1 MMGLSGIQLRYE
13 PRAQD
18 FYERTAIKRRTHAA
32 VIQSRAIERGRMTV
46 KSRRL
51 LATALVL
58 GLAYLGSWPLAA
70 QTAPAAVV
78 ADPPVDRQS
87 PPGLAMFTVPSHG
100 VDLDAWLYVASGAS
114 PHGTVILAHGLPGYE
129 MSGDLAQS
137 IRRAG
142 WNVLLFH
149 YRGTWGVGGAFSQS
163 SAIEDTAEVVRFLRD
178 PANAARYG
186 ADPKRLVLI
195 GHSFGGFIAGY
206 EASHDSDIK
215 AVAMI
220 AAVNLGRINADPKER
235 EARLRRWE
243 TQLHPVHGATA
254 SGLFAEAE
262 RHAKD
267 WDYVQ
272 WAEALRTR
280 PVLLVEANDQNSTDM
295 EALASVLRQKS
306 TTGLEQIA
314 VPTDHSFSDH
324 RLALQSIVVRWLEK
338 LETTEGQGAKEGSA
352 RTKVVLL
359 GTGTP
364 VPDPDRSGPATAI
377 VVDDRAY
384 LVDFGPGV
392 VRRAAAAALTGI
404 RAVEPGNLKVAFVTH
419 LHSDHTAGYSD
430 LILTGWTSGRTTP
443 LEVYGPSG
451 LQSMTEHILQA
462 YRIDIE
468 TRTNPDGNQRRFPD
482 GSKVNA
488 HEIKPGV
495 IYKDDKIK
503 VTAFATKHAMESYG
517 YRIET
522 PDRSIVI
529 SGDTNPVEETVKA
542 CNGCDVL
549 VHEAQPLELLAKMP
563 DSIQS
568 FVAKYHTTTE
578 QLAELASKAK
588 PKLLVVYH
596 TVSFPPG
603 IAPPRLL
610 PPKAGADA
618 LYASPEML
626 QKEIGSRYSGK
637 FVIGK
642 DLDVY

>member
-1 MMGLSGIQLRYE
+1 MEGSMKLTRSVLLSFLI
-13 PRAQD
+13 
-18 FYERTAIKRRTHAA
+18 
-32 VIQSRAIERGRMTV
+32 
-46 KSRRL
+46 L
-51 LATALVL
+51 LAID
-58 GLAYLGSWPLAA
+58 GNP
-70 QTAPAAVV
+70 QEPK
-78 ADPPVDRQS
+78 
-87 PPGLAMFTVPSHG
+87 
-100 VDLDAWLYVASGAS
+100 
-114 PHGTVILAHGLPGYE
+114 
-129 MSGDLAQS
+129 
-137 IRRAG
+137 
-142 WNVLLFH
+142 
-149 YRGTWGVGGAFSQS
+149 SQ
-163 SAIEDTAEVVRFLRD
+163 
-178 PANAARYG
+178 P
-186 ADPKRLVLI
+186 
-195 GHSFGGFIAGY
+195 
-206 EASHDSDIK
+206 
-215 AVAMI
+215 
-220 AAVNLGRINADPKER
+220 PKER
-235 EARLRRWE
+235 Q
-243 TQLHPVHGATA
+243 T
-254 SGLFAEAE
+254 
-262 RHAKD
+262 
-267 WDYVQ
+267 
-272 WAEALRTR
+272 
-280 PVLLVEANDQNSTDM
+280 
-295 EALASVLRQKS
+295 
-306 TTGLEQIA
+306 
-314 VPTDHSFSDH
+314 
-324 RLALQSIVVRWLEK
+324 
-338 LETTEGQGAKEGSA
+338 

-377 VVDDRAY
+377 VVGDSAY

-392 VRRAAAAALTGI
+392 VRRAEAAALRGVPSV
-404 RAVEPGNLKVAFVTH
+404 APGNLKVAFVTH

-430 LILTGWTSGRTTP
+430 LILTGWTSGRTVP

-495 IYKDDKIK
+495 IYKDDKIT

-517 YRIET
+517 YRFDT

-549 VHEAQPLELLAKMP
+549 VHEAQLLELLAKMP

-578 QLAELASKAK
+578 QLAELANKAK

-596 TVSFPPG
+596 TVSFPSG

-618 LYASPEML
+618 LHASPEML

-637 FVIGK
+637 FVIGR